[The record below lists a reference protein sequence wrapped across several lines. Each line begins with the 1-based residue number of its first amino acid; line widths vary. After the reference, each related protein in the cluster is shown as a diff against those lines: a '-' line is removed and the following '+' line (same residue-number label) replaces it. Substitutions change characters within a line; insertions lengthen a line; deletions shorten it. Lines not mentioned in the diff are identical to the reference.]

1 VRNAGGTIDLDSR
14 PGAGSR
20 IEVRVPLAKPGSG
33 AASSSGPI
41 Q

>member
-20 IEVRVPLAKPGSG
+20 IEVRVPFAKPLPG
-33 AASSSGPI
+33 AAPSSG
-41 Q
+41 QF